1 MRSIS
6 EIIVHCSATPEG
18 QDFTTQDITRWHRAR
33 KYRTIGYHYV
43 IYRDGSIHEG
53 RPLEAVGAH
62 CAGHNRGSIGI
73 CYIGG
78 CAADG
83 KSPKDTRT
91 AEQKRALLDLLKE
104 LKARFP
110 KATIHGHREFTAKAC
125 PCFDAF
131 SEYRNLTIVGLI
143 ALVALFLTS
152 CHTTK
157 SVSEEKT
164 ERVEQQ
170 SESQTVTSASDR
182 FLQDIVIQI
191 DSIVATQL
199 VAPIVSEAGEES
211 SHIMRAA
218 GLGDGQT
225 ATPSRIRQPPRAQAS
240 KIVISGIC
248 LHSNI
253 ADSSHVESVATHNSR
268 QQANH
273 SSQLQTQEVKK
284 PPNTLRHLIFLLILI
299 LLVLLLLFAAGR
311 IKM

>member
-18 QDFTTQDITRWHRAR
+18 QDFTTRDITRWHRAR

-62 CAGHNRGSIGI
+62 CAGHNSASIGI

-83 KSPKDTRT
+83 KTPKDTRT
-91 AEQKRALLDLLKE
+91 PEQKRALRALIKE

-110 KATIHGHREFTAKAC
+110 KATIHGHREFAAKAC

-131 SEYRNLTIVGLI
+131 SEYRNLAIA
-143 ALVALFLTS
+143 ALVALALAS
-152 CHTTK
+152 CHTSK
-157 SVSEEKT
+157 SISEEKT
-164 ERVEQQ
+164 GNEELTSV
-170 SESQTVTSASDR
+170 SHTATTVSDK
-182 FLQDIVIQI
+182 FLHNIVIQI

-199 VAPIVSEAGEES
+199 PEPIVV
-211 SHIMRAA
+211 
-218 GLGDGQT
+218 T
-225 ATPSRIRQPPRAQAS
+225 ATDEGYAHHARAEGIGNGQAATPLRICRQQRPQTT
-240 KIVISGIC
+240 KVVISGIS

-253 ADSSHVESVATHNSR
+253 ADSSHVESVTTHNSR
-268 QQANH
+268 RQANH
-273 SSQLQTQEVKK
+273 SSQLQAKEVTK
-284 PPNTLRHLIFLLILI
+284 PPNSPCHLTLITLL
-299 LLVLLLLFAAGR
+299 LLVLLTLFAVGKN
-311 IKM
+311 KM